1 MRYAIVETNSRSLI
15 APANQIDNIKFIYP
29 FVVDQPGLLLKM
41 AKLINDAIE
50 SILEERLIEINQQS
64 SLDY

>member
-41 AKLINDAIE
+41 ANDAIE